1 MRFLSLPLNKLLK
14 DMKTDSFDTLLKASS
29 LSVNNTL
36 ANKEAQQALAKYG
49 FTPQHAKAGKGLLTN
64 CTKQDRA
71 QKQYYETQWALNH
84 RVKKE
89 LKTTRAQFVEHV
101 NVARFVF
108 RKDAVMLHQLGVQ
121 RLERTEAGWLKQA
134 NAFYERI
141 TPHAAQLAP
150 QGVTPEELAQAQASL
165 QAIVELRE
173 ELARTK
179 GDAEDATQRKLQAQ
193 RELKEWL
200 SEFRKVARLAFKKSP
215 QKLEAFGI
223 RVR

>member
-1 MRFLSLPLNKLLK
+1 MKVRAIDDLLK
-14 DMKTDSFDTLLKASS
+14 VSS

-36 ANKEAQQALAKYG
+36 ASKEAQQALAKYG
-49 FTPQHAKAGKGLLTN
+49 FTPQQMKEGKGLLTN
-64 CTKQDRA
+64 CTEQCHA
-71 QKQYYETQWALNH
+71 QEQYYQTQWKLNH
-84 RVKKE
+84 RVKNE
-89 LKTTRAQFVEHV
+89 LETTRAQFVEHV
-101 NVARFVF
+101 RVARFVF
-108 RKDAVMLHQLGVQ
+108 RKDAVMLHQLNVQ

-134 NAFYERI
+134 NAFYAHI
-141 TPHAAQLAP
+141 TPHVARLAP

-173 ELARTK
+173 ALARTK
-179 GDAEDATQRKLQAQ
+179 GDAEDATQRKVQAQ
-193 RELKEWL
+193 RELQAWL